1 MLTPAEEV
9 GLAGHALAGR
19 VRRAMLRLEGA
30 PLDALLQR
38 IREEADRRGMWYL
51 HEGARESIRVL
62 ATPIP
67 VMHEQL
73 RYVHEVTWRLMQ
85 ACRRLPSLYLA
96 DPAVR
101 AVLRLT
107 DGEEAW
113 LHASWSPFH
122 ERHNPTFGRL
132 DALADFRAPNWRETL
147 QYLEPNLHGVGGLHL
162 VPSAAEVVATV
173 MAPAIGVVE
182 PELALAPTPDLRALL
197 VEVLLGHLDALGD
210 RGGAIALLEPL
221 DAEDGPNDQEPLAR
235 HLREAYGLTV
245 VHADP
250 QQLHCRDG
258 AAWCG
263 DVRVALAYRDY
274 EVLDLVEL
282 AAEGVDVSAMRL
294 LFRENR
300 LVSPIGAEID
310 QKACWEVFTDPVL
323 AERHFTAEERQVFA
337 RHVLW
342 TRLLEDRRT
351 TDPAGRE
358 VDLLEWV
365 RRDRELL
372 VLKPNRAYGGEGVM
386 VGPAVTQAA
395 WEAALDAALADE
407 DDRWVVQRVA
417 TIPVYEFPAR
427 DEQGALH
434 EAPYHVVYGFAPT
447 ASGVAVLTRASQ
459 RQVIN
464 VAQRGGLA
472 AVMLGDRPVL
482 AAAV

>member
-30 PLDALLQR
+30 PLDALLER
-38 IREEADRRGMWYL
+38 VREEAERRDMWYL
-51 HEGARESIRVL
+51 REGEREAIRVL

-73 RYVHEVTWRLMQ
+73 RYVHRATWCLLQ

-101 AVLRLT
+101 DVLRLT

-113 LHASWSPFH
+113 LRECWSPFH
-122 ERHNPTFGRL
+122 ERHHPTFGRL

-162 VPSAAEVVATV
+162 VPSAAEVVAAV
-173 MAPAIGVVE
+173 MAPALGVVE

-197 VEVLLGHLDALGD
+197 VDTLVRQLEALDE
-210 RGGAIALLEPL
+210 RGGAVALLEPL

-235 HLREAYGLTV
+235 HMRERYGLTV

-250 QQLHCRDG
+250 QDLRCRHG
-258 AAWCG
+258 EVWCG
-263 DVRVALAYRDY
+263 DVRVAVAYRDY
-274 EVLDLVEL
+274 DVLDLVDL
-282 AAEGVDVSAMRL
+282 AEEGVDVSAMRQ

-300 LVSPIGAEID
+300 VVSSIGAEVD
-310 QKACWEVFTDPVL
+310 QKACWEVFTDPEL
-323 AERHFTAEERQVFA
+323 AARHFTAEERYVFE

-342 TRLLEDRRT
+342 TRLLVERKT
-351 TDPAGRE
+351 PDPAGRE

-365 RRDRELL
+365 RCERERL
-372 VLKPNRAYGGEGVM
+372 VLKPNRAYGGVGVM
-386 VGPAVTQAA
+386 VGPAVSQHE
-395 WEAALDAALADE
+395 WEAALDAALADDE
-407 DDRWVVQRVA
+407 DRWVVQRVA

-427 DEQGALH
+427 DETGAVH

-447 ASGVAVLTRASQ
+447 AERVAVLTRASQ

-472 AVMLGDRPVL
+472 AVMLGDRPAL
-482 AAAV
+482 ATAV